1 MDYSYTPQ
9 TNHTYAPPTGNKN
22 ASYYRAC
29 ARRVLAGSW
38 VNASLGNFLG
48 MAIQEGAMLLAMLP
62 GFVMVILGMLF
73 AEGEYK
79 GPMVLAIFGF
89 ALIYILMFAAAFL
102 VGGPLT
108 VGLSKMHLD
117 LLDRKEFS
125 LGGIFRP
132 FKECFGRSVRLY
144 ARYTLVLVGIALL
157 GVVAMMIGIFGVTA
171 ILALLAP
178 EIAPFIMIFLMI
190 ILYIALILAVMAFAL
205 RYAMVFFLIA
215 DRPELSAKEAMR
227 ASAEMMKGRKWSFFC
242 LQMSFI
248 GWYLLMIPASMIT
261 CGIGSMILPYPLVA
275 YTTTASAVF
284 YEEACGGRGRGTD
297 DGAAESFPTDY
308 SPSDWPTGL

>member
-1 MDYSYTPQ
+1 MNSSYTPE
-9 TNHTYAPPTGNKN
+9 TNFYAPPPSKKN

-29 ARRVLAGSW
+29 ARTVLSGSW

-48 MAIQEGAMLLAMLP
+48 MAIQEGAILLAMIP
-62 GFVMVILGMLF
+62 GFVMFFFGMLF

-108 VGLSKMHLD
+108 VGTAKMHLA

-125 LGGIFRP
+125 LGVIFRP

-144 ARYTLVLVGIALL
+144 VRYTLVLVGIALL
-157 GVVAMMIGIFGVTA
+157 GVAAMMIGIAGVTM
-171 ILALLAP
+171 LLVLVAP
-178 EIAPFIMIFLMI
+178 KAAPLIMIFLT
-190 ILYIALILAVMAFAL
+190 ILFYIALILAVMAYAL
-205 RYAMVFFLIA
+205 RYAMVFFLFA

-284 YEEACGGRGRGTD
+284 YEDACGGRGRGEDEGTAD
-297 DGAAESFPTDY
+297 ACPSLYGPTE
-308 SPSDWPTGL
+308 WPTGF